1 MKSETYQKEGWFILE
16 VDNSVFGKEA
26 ENIEYFDND
35 ENLIFNHKNKEESE
49 NNIDNSA
56 KDLTDFFE
64 LVSKDVPD
72 LSEEEI
78 NKGIEKIL
86 EKAYPEEA
94 RVEPIKTVKKRKVSL
109 KVLFLAAVL
118 SIIVAVC
125 CIGVVG
131 SSHDL
136 KIENG
141 LATFAKDTLQIVFFG
156 ESKDKYIT
164 VDALLTD
171 LESHGYEDILF
182 PQEFV
187 TKSDEYKVSVPK
199 YCNDSLGEQVSF
211 EFFSNELVFNT
222 YILKGYSNTEENLYV
237 NIKNAKS
244 IHLNDVIVYLYNT
257 KEKSYIE
264 YFYEEYHLYVTT
276 DYIPY
281 SDLINFIKT

>member
-1 MKSETYQKEGWFILE
+1 MG
-16 VDNSVFGKEA
+16 N
-26 ENIEYFDND
+26 ENF
-35 ENLIFNHKNKEESE
+35 IFNHKNKEESE
-49 NNIDNSA
+49 YNIDNSA

-78 NKGIEKIL
+78 YKGIEKIL

-187 TKSDEYKVSVPK
+187 TKSDEYKDSVPEYVK
-199 YCNDSLGEQVSF
+199 TETADQVVFNIKDYSTVFRINIFKRYSF
-211 EFFSNELVFNT
+211 NNNNT
-222 YILKGYSNTEENLYV
+222 YIDINDAETFIVNGLYV
-237 NIKNAKS
+237 YMFNADDRFS
-244 IHLNDVIVYLYNT
+244 FEYLYDN
-257 KEKSYIE
+257 
-264 YFYEEYHLYVTT
+264 YHFCVMA
-276 DYIPY
+276 DNVPY
-281 SDLINFIKT
+281 SDIIKIVKSIK